1 MAYILTIF
9 LALIS
14 LSILAI
20 PILKR
25 KKTNITE
32 FHGSNLVISDLD
44 TAQARLREGVKSA
57 ILDYEL
63 GNISDEEY
71 VQQIREYR
79 LESARSLMDQAKMD
93 SSIEK
98 FNLEVESEVMTLRVL
113 WGAVNDTMPCESCS
127 VSLDQR
133 SSFCP
138 NCEFVVESN
147 KSSMREESREESSP
161 QA

>member
-25 KKTNITE
+25 KKSNIAE
-32 FHGSNLVISDLD
+32 FHSSNLVISDLD
-44 TAQARLREGVKSA
+44 NAQARLHEGVKSA

-79 LESARSLMDQAKMD
+79 LETARSLMDQAKMD
-93 SSIEK
+93 SSIEN
-98 FNLEVESEVMTLRVL
+98 FNLGVESEVMALRVF
-113 WGAVNDTMPCESCS
+113 WGSVTDIMPCESCS

-138 NCEFVVESN
+138 NCEIVVESN
-147 KSSMREESREESSP
+147 KSPMREESREDSSS